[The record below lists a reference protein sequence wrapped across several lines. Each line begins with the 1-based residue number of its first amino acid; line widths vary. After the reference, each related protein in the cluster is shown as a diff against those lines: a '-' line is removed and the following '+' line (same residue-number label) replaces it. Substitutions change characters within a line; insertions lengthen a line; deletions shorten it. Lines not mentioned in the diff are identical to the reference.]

1 VTVSSATTT
10 TATAATVAAPKPPRS
25 SRLTFGGV
33 LRSEFIKLFTLRS
46 TFWCCVI
53 VVVLAIGVGLL
64 LATVTP
70 PARAGVPAAPSPTHL
85 QQQATALR
93 DATVGTGIGQ
103 LVLSVLGVLV
113 ISGEY
118 GTGMIRSTFAAEP
131 KRLPTL
137 FAKAIV
143 LGLTTFVVGLI
154 TVFGT
159 AAIIFPLLPGIHVH
173 PDWSDSKLLLGM
185 FGAAGYL
192 ALVSLIAFS
201 IGALIRNTAGGIAA
215 AIGLILV
222 APTILEI
229 VAGTT
234 GAAWADNLVAFAPT
248 NAGSKLYAYVS
259 SSPSTTDGVVSLDA
273 HQGGLVL
280 LAWFVVLFIAA
291 AVALK
296 RRDA

>member
-1 VTVSSATTT
+1 VTATTV
-10 TATAATVAAPKPPRS
+10 ATPARR

-33 LRSEFIKLFTLRS
+33 LKSEFIKLFTLRS

-53 VVVLAIGVGLL
+53 VVLLSVGVGLL

-70 PARAGVPAAPSPTHL
+70 PARAGVPATPNPTTL
-85 QQQATALR
+85 QQQATAVR

-118 GTGMIRSTFAAEP
+118 STGMIRSTFAAEP
-131 KRLPTL
+131 RRLPTL
-137 FAKAIV
+137 IAKAIV
-143 LGLTTFVVGLI
+143 LGLTTLVVGLV

-159 AAIIFPLLPGIHVH
+159 AAIIFPLLPGVHVH
-173 PDWSDSKLLLGM
+173 PDWSDSKLLLSL

-192 ALVSLIAFS
+192 AVVSLIAFS
-201 IGALIRNTAGGIAA
+201 IGAIIRNTAGGVAA

-229 VAGTT
+229 IAGTT

-248 NAGSKLYAYVS
+248 NAGGHLYSYVS
-259 SSPSTTDGVVSLDA
+259 SSPSTIDGVVSLDA

-280 LAWFVVLFIAA
+280 LAWFVVLFVVA
-291 AVALK
+291 AVLLK

>member
-1 VTVSSATTT
+1 MTHSSVT
-10 TATAATVAAPKPPRS
+10 TATVALPHRS

-33 LRSEFIKLFTLRS
+33 LKSEFIKLFTLRS

-53 VVVLAIGVGLL
+53 VVLLSVGVGLL
-64 LATVTP
+64 LATVTA
-70 PARAGVPAAPSPTHL
+70 PARDGVPAAPNPTNL
-85 QQQATALR
+85 QQQAIAVR

-118 GTGMIRSTFAAEP
+118 STGMIRSTFAAEP

-137 FAKAIV
+137 IAKAII
-143 LGLTTFVVGLI
+143 LGVTTFVVGLV

-173 PDWSDSKLLLGM
+173 PDWGDSKLLLSL

-192 ALVSLIAFS
+192 AVISLVAFS
-201 IGALIRNTAGGIAA
+201 IGALIRSTAGGIAA
-215 AIGLILV
+215 AMGLILV
-222 APTILEI
+222 APTILDI
-229 VAGTT
+229 IALTT
-234 GAAWADNLVAFAPT
+234 GAVWAQNLVTFAPT
-248 NAGSKLYAYVS
+248 TAGAKLYAYVS
-259 SSPSTTDGVVSLDA
+259 STPSTTDGVISLDA
-273 HQGGLVL
+273 HQGGYVL
-280 LAWFVVLFIAA
+280 LAWFVVLFVAA
-291 AVALK
+291 AVLLK

>member
-1 VTVSSATTT
+1 MTTSTVTATTGT
-10 TATAATVAAPKPPRS
+10 TPPRAL
-25 SRLTFGGV
+25 RLTFGGV
-33 LRSEFIKLFTLRS
+33 LKSEFIKLFTLRS

-53 VVVLAIGVGLL
+53 VVLLSVGVGLL

-70 PARAGVPAAPSPTHL
+70 PARAGVPAAPNPSTL
-85 QQQATALR
+85 QQQATAVR

-137 FAKAIV
+137 IAKAIV
-143 LGLTTFVVGLI
+143 LGLTTFVVGLV

-173 PDWSDSKLLLGM
+173 PDWSDSKLLLAL
-185 FGAAGYL
+185 FGAAAYL
-192 ALVSLIAFS
+192 AVVSLIAFS
-201 IGALIRNTAGGIAA
+201 IGAIIRNTAGGVAA

-234 GAAWADNLVAFAPT
+234 GAAWAANLVAFAPT
-248 NAGSKLYAYVS
+248 NSGGKLYAYVS

-280 LAWFVVLFIAA
+280 LAWFVVLFVVA
-291 AVALK
+291 AVLLK

>member
-1 VTVSSATTT
+1 VTTT
-10 TATAATVAAPKPPRS
+10 TPPATVTPPS
-25 SRLTFGGV
+25 PVTTPTHPIRLTFRGV
-33 LRSEFIKLFTLRS
+33 LKSEFIKLWTLRS

-53 VVVLAIGVGLL
+53 VIVLSVGIGLL
-64 LATVTP
+64 LATVQA
-70 PARAGVPAAPSPTHL
+70 PARAGVPVNPSPTTAA
-85 QQQATALR
+85 QQATAVR

-118 GTGMIRSTFAAEP
+118 STGMIRSTFAAEP

-143 LGLTTFVVGLI
+143 LGITTFVVGLV

-173 PDWSDSKLLLGM
+173 PNWGDSKLELAL

-192 ALVSLIAFS
+192 AVISLIAFS
-201 IGALIRNTAGGIAA
+201 IGALIRTTAGGIAA

-222 APTILEI
+222 APTILDI
-229 VAGTT
+229 VAATT
-234 GAAWADNLVAFAPT
+234 GATWAQNLVAFAPT
-248 NAGSKLYAYVS
+248 NAGGKLYAYVS
-259 SSPSTTDGVVSLDA
+259 SAPSTTSGVVSLDA
-273 HQGGLVL
+273 HTGGLVL
-280 LAWFVVLFIAA
+280 LAWFVVLFVAA
-291 AVALK
+291 AVLLK

>member
-1 VTVSSATTT
+1 MTVTTS
-10 TATAATVAAPKPPRS
+10 PRS
-25 SRLTFGGV
+25 TRLTFGGV
-33 LRSEFIKLFTLRS
+33 LKSEFIKLFTLRS

-53 VVVLAIGVGLL
+53 VVVLAVGVGLL

-70 PARAGVPAAPSPTHL
+70 PARSGVPAAPNPTNL
-85 QQQATALR
+85 QQQATAVR

-137 FAKAIV
+137 IAKSIV
-143 LGLTTFVVGLI
+143 LGITTFVVGLI

-173 PDWSDSKLLLGM
+173 PDWSDSKLLLSL

-192 ALVSLIAFS
+192 AVISLIAFS

-234 GAAWADNLVAFAPT
+234 GAVWAQNLVAFAPT
-248 NAGSKLYAYVS
+248 TAGAKLYSYIS
-259 SSPSTTDGVVSLDA
+259 SSPSRTDGVVSLDA

-280 LAWFVVLFIAA
+280 LAWFVVLFVAA

>member
-1 VTVSSATTT
+1 
-10 TATAATVAAPKPPRS
+10 
-25 SRLTFGGV
+25 V
-33 LRSEFIKLFTLRS
+33 LKSEFIKLWTLRS

-53 VVVLAIGVGLL
+53 VIVLSVGIGLL
-64 LATVTP
+64 LATVQA
-70 PARAGVPAAPSPTHL
+70 PARAGVPVNPSPTTAA
-85 QQQATALR
+85 QQATAVR

-118 GTGMIRSTFAAEP
+118 STGMIRSTFAAEP

-143 LGLTTFVVGLI
+143 LGITTFVVGLV

-173 PDWSDSKLLLGM
+173 PNWGDSKLELAL

-192 ALVSLIAFS
+192 AVISLIAFS
-201 IGALIRNTAGGIAA
+201 IGALIRTTAGGIAA

-222 APTILEI
+222 APTILDI
-229 VAGTT
+229 VAATT
-234 GAAWADNLVAFAPT
+234 GATWAQNLVAFAPT
-248 NAGSKLYAYVS
+248 NAGGKLYAYVS
-259 SSPSTTDGVVSLDA
+259 SAPSTTSGVVSLDA
-273 HQGGLVL
+273 HTGGLVL
-280 LAWFVVLFIAA
+280 LAWFVVLFVAA
-291 AVALK
+291 AVLLK

>member
-1 VTVSSATTT
+1 VTTTSAT
-10 TATAATVAAPKPPRS
+10 ADTVATLPRK

-33 LRSEFIKLFTLRS
+33 LKSEFIKLFTLRS

-53 VVVLAIGVGLL
+53 VVLLAVGVGLL

-70 PARAGVPAAPSPTHL
+70 PARAGVPAAPDPTTL
-85 QQQATALR
+85 QQQVTAVR

-143 LGLTTFVVGLI
+143 LGISTFVVGLV

-173 PDWSDSKLLLGM
+173 PDWSDSKLLLAL

-192 ALVSLIAFS
+192 AVVSLIAFS
-201 IGALIRNTAGGIAA
+201 IGAIIRNTAGGVAA

-229 VAGTT
+229 VAATT
-234 GAAWADNLVAFAPT
+234 GAAWAQNLVAFAPT
-248 NAGSKLYAYVS
+248 NAGGKLYAYVS

-280 LAWFVVLFIAA
+280 LAWFVVLFVVA
-291 AVALK
+291 AVLLK

>member
-1 VTVSSATTT
+1 
-10 TATAATVAAPKPPRS
+10 
-25 SRLTFGGV
+25 V
-33 LRSEFIKLFTLRS
+33 LKSEFIKLWTLRS

-53 VVVLAIGVGLL
+53 VIVLSVGIGLL
-64 LATVTP
+64 LATVQA
-70 PARAGVPAAPSPTHL
+70 PARAGVPVNPSPTTAA
-85 QQQATALR
+85 QQATAVR

-118 GTGMIRSTFAAEP
+118 STGMIRSTFAAEP

-143 LGLTTFVVGLI
+143 LGITTFVVGLV

-173 PDWSDSKLLLGM
+173 PNWGDSKLELAL

-192 ALVSLIAFS
+192 AVISLIAFS
-201 IGALIRNTAGGIAA
+201 IGALIRTTAGGIAA

-222 APTILEI
+222 APTILDI
-229 VAGTT
+229 VAATT
-234 GAAWADNLVAFAPT
+234 GATWAQNLVAFAPT
-248 NAGSKLYAYVS
+248 NAGGKLYAYVS
-259 SSPSTTDGVVSLDA
+259 SASSTTSGVVSLDA
-273 HQGGLVL
+273 HTGGLVL
-280 LAWFVVLFIAA
+280 LAWFVVLFVAA
-291 AVALK
+291 AVLLK

>member
-1 VTVSSATTT
+1 MTTT
-10 TATAATVAAPKPPRS
+10 TPPATVTPPS
-25 SRLTFGGV
+25 PVTTPTHPIRLTFRGV
-33 LRSEFIKLFTLRS
+33 LKSEFIKLWTLRS

-53 VVVLAIGVGLL
+53 VIVLSVGIGLL
-64 LATVTP
+64 LATVQA
-70 PARAGVPAAPSPTHL
+70 PARAGVPVNPSPTTAA
-85 QQQATALR
+85 QQATAVR

-118 GTGMIRSTFAAEP
+118 STGMIRSTFAAEP

-143 LGLTTFVVGLI
+143 LGITTFVVGLV

-173 PDWSDSKLLLGM
+173 PNWGDSKLELAL

-192 ALVSLIAFS
+192 AVISLIAFS
-201 IGALIRNTAGGIAA
+201 IGALIRTTAGGIAA

-222 APTILEI
+222 APTILDI
-229 VAGTT
+229 VAATT
-234 GAAWADNLVAFAPT
+234 GATWAQNLVAFAPT
-248 NAGSKLYAYVS
+248 NAGGKLYAYVS
-259 SSPSTTDGVVSLDA
+259 SAPSTTSGVVSLDA
-273 HQGGLVL
+273 HTGGLVL
-280 LAWFVVLFIAA
+280 LAWFVVLFVAA
-291 AVALK
+291 AVLLK

>member
-1 VTVSSATTT
+1 
-10 TATAATVAAPKPPRS
+10 
-25 SRLTFGGV
+25 V
-33 LRSEFIKLFTLRS
+33 LKSEFIKLFTLRS

-53 VVVLAIGVGLL
+53 VVLLAVGVGLL

-70 PARAGVPAAPSPTHL
+70 PARAGVPAAPDPTTL
-85 QQQATALR
+85 QQQATAVR

-137 FAKAIV
+137 IAKAIV
-143 LGLTTFVVGLI
+143 LGISTFVVGLV

-173 PDWSDSKLLLGM
+173 PDWSDSKLLLAL

-192 ALVSLIAFS
+192 MVVSLIAFS
-201 IGALIRNTAGGIAA
+201 IGAIIRNTAGGVAA

-229 VAGTT
+229 VAATT
-234 GAAWADNLVAFAPT
+234 GAVWAQNLVAFAPT
-248 NAGSKLYAYVS
+248 NAGGKLYAYVS

-280 LAWFVVLFIAA
+280 LAWFVVLFVVA
-291 AVALK
+291 AVLLK

>member
-1 VTVSSATTT
+1 VTTSSAT
-10 TATAATVAAPKPPRS
+10 AETVATLPRK

-33 LRSEFIKLFTLRS
+33 LKSEFIKLFTLRS

-53 VVVLAIGVGLL
+53 VVLLSVGVGLL

-70 PARAGVPAAPSPTHL
+70 PARAGVPAAPDPTTL
-85 QQQATALR
+85 QQQVTAVR

-137 FAKAIV
+137 IAKAIV
-143 LGLTTFVVGLI
+143 LGVSTFVVGLV

-173 PDWSDSKLLLGM
+173 PDWSDSKLQLAL

-192 ALVSLIAFS
+192 AVVSLIAFS
-201 IGALIRNTAGGIAA
+201 IGAIIRNTAGGVAA

-229 VAGTT
+229 VAATT
-234 GAAWADNLVAFAPT
+234 GAAWAENLVAFAPT
-248 NAGSKLYAYVS
+248 NAGGKLYAYVS

-280 LAWFVVLFIAA
+280 LAWFVVLFVVA
-291 AVALK
+291 AVLLK